1 MNEAGF
7 IHFDCF
13 CGADLY
19 YLVSQAGDEDQDVA
33 VNALTGLIEHPH
45 FAIYTAADG
54 ENGGCPHCG
63 AIVELPD
70 PSTVALLRSMSRTP
84 GGRKDFGVVAS
95 GVAQERRTSA
105 SYEYSNPT
113 AGPRG

>member
-19 YLVSQAGDEDQDVA
+19 YLVCQAGDEDQDVA
-33 VNALTGLIEHPH
+33 VNALTRLIEHPH
-45 FAIYTAADG
+45 FAIYTASDG
-54 ENGGCPHCG
+54 VSGDCPHCG
-63 AIVELPD
+63 AIVELPV

-84 GGRKDFGVVAS
+84 GGRIDFGVVAS
-95 GVAQERRTSA
+95 GAARER
-105 SYEYSNPT
+105 
-113 AGPRG
+113 